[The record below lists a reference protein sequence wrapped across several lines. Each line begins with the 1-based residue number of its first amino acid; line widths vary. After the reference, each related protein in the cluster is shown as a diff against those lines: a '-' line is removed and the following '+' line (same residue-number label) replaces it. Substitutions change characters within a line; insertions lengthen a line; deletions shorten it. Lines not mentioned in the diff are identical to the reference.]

1 MTSTDAHHA
10 VAVESKTVLWYNIMI
25 NAGETQLRARERQ
38 IASEASEKNIAYLE
52 QLPSPF

>member
-10 VAVESKTVLWYNIMI
+10 VAVESKTG
-25 NAGETQLRARERQ
+25 GETQLRARERQ

>member
-10 VAVESKTVLWYNIMI
+10 VAVESKTVLWYNI